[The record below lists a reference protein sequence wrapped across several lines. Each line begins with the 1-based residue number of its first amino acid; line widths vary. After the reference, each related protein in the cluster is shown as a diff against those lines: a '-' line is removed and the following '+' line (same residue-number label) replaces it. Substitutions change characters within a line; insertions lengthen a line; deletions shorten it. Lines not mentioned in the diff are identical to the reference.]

1 MNLLRLFLVA
11 IIMLVATLILLPWHL
26 LALILAHSSIN
37 WRMAQ
42 SASRFMPMAWHKT
55 ACWAIGLKIRTKG
68 ALSTHR
74 PIMITA
80 NHASWVDILVL
91 GACAPVSFIAKSEV
105 ASWPL
110 FGHLA
115 KLQRTIF
122 VDRQR
127 RQNTGQ
133 KVAEISQRMK
143 MGDVIVLFPEGTTSD
158 GNYVLPFKSALFG
171 AVQKAQDDFD
181 DHAVFIQPVSIAYI
195 SAHGLPLGRANRDLI
210 AWPGDIALLPHLKQV
225 LLEGSIGVEVT
236 FTEPIEFHE
245 TMSRRAVA
253 AQSEASVRKALNSSL
268 SGR

>member
-1 MNLLRLFLVA
+1 MNFLRLSLIA
-11 IIMLVATLILLPWHL
+11 IIMMVATLLLLPWHF
-26 LALILAHSSIN
+26 LALILARVPLKL
-37 WRMAQ
+37 RMAQ
-42 SASRFMPMAWHKT
+42 SASRIIPMIWHKT
-55 ACWAIGLKIRTKG
+55 ACWAIGLHIRTKG
-68 ALSTHR
+68 SLSAHR

-105 ASWPL
+105 ANWPL

-122 VDRQR
+122 VDRNR

-133 KVAEISQRMK
+133 KVNEISERMK
-143 MGDVIVLFPEGTTSD
+143 SGDVIVLFPEGTTSD

-171 AVQKAQDDFD
+171 AVQKAQDDFN
-181 DHAVFIQPVSIAYI
+181 DHAIMVQPVSIAYI
-195 SAHGLPLGRANRDLI
+195 SAHGLPLGRGNRDLI

-236 FTEPIEFHE
+236 FCEPITFHE
-245 TMSRRAVA
+245 TMSRRTIAE
-253 AQSEASVRKALNSSL
+253 QSEASVRKALNNAL
-268 SGR
+268 YGH